1 MAMWVDSVEQTI
13 IYKNTRTQGMLAI
26 SNDQLREGFVANN
39 SRCKTTTGNE
49 FSAIKEAKR
58 MDIE

>member
-1 MAMWVDSVEQTI
+1 
-13 IYKNTRTQGMLAI
+13 MLAI
-26 SNDQLREGFVANN
+26 SNNQLREGFVVNN